1 MTDDIDART
10 FRIYP
15 AVPHHLMCK
24 ERIFRNTHG
33 VSYSAT
39 TIIFYSAIVR
49 IGIGEDNLHATRTYT
64 ITRSRTFT
72 PVIEPA
78 NDIFDGKGILITVVD
93 TGIHFLLYFVGNG
106 GLIRIAAVSILVI
119 RIGIIIPVFAQS
131 LVTAILHC
139 PHRMMRTLIDIQH
152 FASIFRFAD
161 IQHFTGTDCTAAVRI
176 VQITYRFH
184 LNHVFTTDG
193 LITAFIK

>member
-1 MTDDIDART
+1 M
-10 FRIYP
+10 
-15 AVPHHLMCK
+15 
-24 ERIFRNTHG
+24 
-33 VSYSAT
+33 
-39 TIIFYSAIVR
+39 R
-49 IGIGEDNLHATRTYT
+49 IGIREDYLHATRTYT
-64 ITRSRTFT
+64 GSRSRTFT

-161 IQHFTGTDCTAAVRI
+161 VQHFTGTDCTAAVRI
-176 VQITYRFH
+176 VQITYHFH

-193 LITAFIK
+193 LIAAFIK